1 MVLPPVVL
9 PLVVLLMGVLRVE
22 EVVDGEA
29 WVELLLGL
37 KYFE

>member
-1 MVLPPVVL
+1 MVLHKVVLPPVVL
-9 PLVVLLMGVLRVE
+9 QMGVLRVE
-22 EVVDGEA
+22 GVVVEET